1 MSAAQWIALA
11 FCVVVCAGA
20 LAGMWHELRLDS
32 ERRIRGCY
40 RGANVAYDDAEVA
53 RLVAEEEAAWAE
65 WDGILRAV
73 DSTPHDEPTPI
84 FTRTV
89 LDDIYRRTGGGDA
102 A

>member
-1 MSAAQWIALA
+1 MSAAQWIALG

-20 LAGMWHELRLDS
+20 LAGMWHELRLDG
-32 ERRIRGCY
+32 ERRIRDSF

-53 RLVAEEEAAWAE
+53 RLLAEEEAAWAE
-65 WDGILRAV
+65 WDAILRAV
-73 DSTPHDEPTPI
+73 DGTPHDEPTPI

-89 LDDIYRRTGGGDA
+89 LDDIYRRTGGGA